1 MKRKYGFGENPI
13 FGQMIELEANLPL
26 EKDLIIRVMNRNRLF
41 TGDYKWPTQIYKSS
55 IFKF

>member
-1 MKRKYGFGENPI
+1 
-13 FGQMIELEANLPL
+13 MIELEANLPL